1 MGLLPLVV
9 QLLRFRASNTKA
21 VDWIPN
27 WRTKIHVPCDVAKKI
42 KIIYSNNN
50 LKL

>member
-1 MGLLPLVV
+1 MGLPLVV
-9 QLLRFRASNTKA
+9 QLLRFRASTKA

-27 WRTKIHVPCDVAKKI
+27 WRTKFRVPCGVAKKI
-42 KIIYSNNN
+42 KSICSNND